1 MKQSVE
7 KHVTKNVSLRVIF
20 QWLVKVY
27 LNTLQK
33 GILKPA
39 KTRSLFSSCQLEN
52 FLGLLILLFILHIC
66 FAMVK

>member
-1 MKQSVE
+1 MKRSVE
-7 KHVTKNVSLRVIF
+7 KHVTKNISLRVLF

-39 KTRSLFSSCQLEN
+39 KTRSLFSSR
-52 FLGLLILLFILHIC
+52 
-66 FAMVK
+66 